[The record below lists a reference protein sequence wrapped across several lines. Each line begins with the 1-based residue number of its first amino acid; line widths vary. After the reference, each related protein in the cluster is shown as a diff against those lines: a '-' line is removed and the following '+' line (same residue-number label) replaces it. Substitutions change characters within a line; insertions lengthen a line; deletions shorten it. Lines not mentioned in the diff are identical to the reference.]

1 MKQLRQSEQPPS
13 PPLPPFVEID
23 TATLR
28 LLESWTREDAT
39 SDPAEVRAAE
49 VELAEFKKA
58 LNENRASAGETAL
71 YP

>member
-1 MKQLRQSEQPPS
+1 MKQIREQPAS
-13 PPLPPFVEID
+13 PPAPSFVEID

-28 LLESWTREDAT
+28 LLESWSREDAT
-39 SDPAEVRAAE
+39 SDPAEIRDAE

-58 LNENRASAGETAL
+58 LNQNRVSADETAL